1 MKIKY
6 SILSALLL
14 CLFAT
19 TSCNDLFD
27 DFAKNKLPED
37 KIWDDPR
44 LLDGYVL
51 PWYRNM
57 SNGFSVYMPTNAL
70 LRGLGREYLPWY
82 GDQITVSKSEWY
94 TTAYGDILKSSMDE
108 LQRRGLTRWNLY
120 YEQLRAINLLLENS
134 NKIESGS
141 HKDRVLGEAY
151 FFRAYY
157 HYLLL
162 RMFGGSIIRT
172 EVFDPLKGAEKSPRA
187 SYEQMVERIVEDT
200 KQAESLLSTVTYGAS
215 DAGRITQGA
224 AIMLRAK
231 TYFWVAGD
239 HFQNKEKD
247 YLGFL
252 DNRSAVMLEQARLAY
267 DDLMKLNY
275 SLIEISGTD
284 KDKIVEGYRNI
295 FLTKN
300 SNESILELQ
309 HSDDGNFET
318 GFGHK
323 LDRESI
329 SPYWTGTVAAYTPTQ
344 NHVDEYGMQE
354 NMVYDPQDPYTNRDF
369 RFYANILYDGASYK
383 GHVMNIHYT
392 KENGK
397 EVAGVDITPY
407 GTTETN
413 AVSKTGYYMGKF
425 VNKDANIDNSTTK
438 ASNQNYIIWRFAEVL
453 LDYAEIDFKQGRP
466 GDALKKINK
475 IRSRAHMY
483 ELDNITWDAIL
494 NERRVE
500 MAFEETTYWDLLRY
514 NIAEEK
520 MSGATNPI
528 KAMKIVKEDGKPTTY
543 TISNMDRYP
552 SRVRLYRSM
561 QYYYPIP
568 WDEIR
573 YQGIEQNPEWT
584 ER

>member
-6 SILSALLL
+6 SILSLLLL

-27 DFAKNKLPED
+27 DFATDKLPED
-37 KIWDDPR
+37 KIWGDPQ

-57 SNGFSVYMPTNAL
+57 SSGFSVYMPTTAL
-70 LRGLGREYLPWY
+70 LRGLGREYMPWY

-94 TTAYGDILKSSMDE
+94 TTAYGDILKSDMSEMT
-108 LQRRGLTRWNLY
+108 RRGLTRWNLY
-120 YEQLRAINLLLENS
+120 YEQLRAINLLLEKS
-134 NKIESGS
+134 NLIKDGT

-151 FFRAYY
+151 FFRGYY

-172 EVFDPLKGAEKSPRA
+172 EVFDPLKGSSKSQRA
-187 SYEQMVERIVEDT
+187 SYEQMIERITEDA
-200 KQAESLLSTVTYGAS
+200 KQAESYLSKVTYSAE

-239 HFQNKEKD
+239 HFQNQEKS
-247 YLGFL
+247 YLGFP
-252 DNRSAVMLEQARLAY
+252 DNRSATMLEEARLAY

-275 SLIEISGTD
+275 DLVEINGTTL
-284 KDKIVEGYRNI
+284 DKIVKEYRNI

-300 SNESILELQ
+300 TKESILELQ
-309 HSDDGNFET
+309 HSNDGDTEN

-329 SPYWTGTVAAYTPTQ
+329 SPYWGGTTAAYTPTQ
-344 NHVDEYGMQE
+344 NHVDEYGMQKD
-354 NMVYDPQDPYTNRDF
+354 MIYDAQNPYTNRDF
-369 RFYANILYDGASYK
+369 RFYANILYDGSTFR
-383 GHVMNIHYT
+383 GRTMNIHYT
-392 KENGK
+392 KENGV
-397 EVAGVDITPY
+397 ETAGEDLTPY
-407 GTTETN
+407 GASETA
-413 AVSKTGYYMGKF
+413 AVSKTGYYLGKF
-425 VNKDANIDNSTTK
+425 VDEAQTIDNTTK
-438 ASNQNYIIWRFAEVL
+438 ASKQNYIIWRFAEVL
-453 LDYAEIDFKQGRP
+453 LDYAEIDFKQNKP
-466 GDALKKINK
+466 EDALKKINR
-475 IRSRAHMY
+475 IRTRVHMH
-483 ELDNITWDAIL
+483 ELDNITWDAIM

-500 MAFEETTYWDLLRY
+500 LAFEETTYWDLLRY
-514 NIAEEK
+514 NIAEQK

-528 KAMKIVKEDGKPTTY
+528 KVMKIVKEEGKPTTY
-543 TISNMDRYP
+543 TISNMDKYP
-552 SRVRLYRSM
+552 SRVRLFRAM
-561 QYYYPIP
+561 QYYYPIA

-573 YQGIEQNPEWT
+573 YQGIEQNPEWI
-584 ER
+584 EP